1 MEMIDN
7 PNLSAVVILITQFV
21 FIYLRTLNVIY
32 TAEKRVI
39 AAILTGNGIGLVWL
53 ISISIG
59 ANAVMKG
66 ELLPILAFLIGGS
79 VGTYL
84 GIKKEI
90 FKTKEKTL
98 LRLESRMF
106 KRMTKHFENQ

>member
-1 MEMIDN
+1 MSIMEN
-7 PNLSAVVILITQFV
+7 QYLSAAVILVTQFV

-39 AAILTGNGIGLVWL
+39 AAILTGNGVGLAWL

-84 GIKKEI
+84 GIKKETSN
-90 FKTKEKTL
+90 TKEK
-98 LRLESRMF
+98 
-106 KRMTKHFENQ
+106 

>member
-1 MEMIDN
+1 MAIMENQWM
-7 PNLSAVVILITQFV
+7 SAAVILVTQFV

-32 TAEKRVI
+32 TAEKRVM
-39 AAILTGNGIGLVWL
+39 AAILTGNGIGLAWL

-79 VGTYL
+79 VGTYF
-84 GIKKEI
+84 GIQ
-90 FKTKEKTL
+90 KEK
-98 LRLESRMF
+98 
-106 KRMTKHFENQ
+106 K